1 MVSRKK
7 NKGKERKAKKE
18 ENKKAERRSR
28 WERFARGEDEN
39 NKKVMQCN
47 HGCTVEIPDSLDHPV
62 VSFLDEYFTTGDW
75 WKSLK
80 SHAKLWN
87 NEDIRN
93 IKQIFC

>member
-1 MVSRKK
+1 MVPRKR

-18 ENKKAERRSR
+18 ENKKKQKGVVGR
-28 WERFARGEDEN
+28 WVRF
-39 NKKVMQCN
+39 
-47 HGCTVEIPDSLDHPV
+47 HWCTVEIPDSLDHPV